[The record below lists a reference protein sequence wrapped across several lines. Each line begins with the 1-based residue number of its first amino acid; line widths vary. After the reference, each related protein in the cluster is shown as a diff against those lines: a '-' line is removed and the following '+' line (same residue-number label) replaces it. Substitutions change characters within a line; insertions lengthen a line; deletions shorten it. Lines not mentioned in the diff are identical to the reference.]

1 MNTQKV
7 AMFSV
12 RALRRSSRAV
22 LTGLIFP
29 LALAASGTAFAQAD
43 YPNRPIRLIVP
54 FAPSGGVDTL
64 ARLMGEHLAR
74 RLGQPLVID
83 NRPGAGTTI
92 GSVAVARAA
101 PDGYTLLMASSSF
114 TAATGL
120 YPSLPYRV
128 EKDFAPVALL
138 ANSPVVLAVNPKV
151 KAANLAEIIQAAKD
165 APGKFTS
172 ATYGNGSA
180 PHLVSELFQQ
190 MTGTK
195 FLNVPYK
202 GGGPAVLSTLTGET
216 DLLFPTILPVRAHVA
231 SGKLRVL
238 AIGSAKPTPLMPG
251 VPTFKEQGVDL
262 VTGTWFGVVAPAK
275 TPPAIIERL
284 NKEILALAKEPEFM
298 KTLTNEGAEF
308 IGGTPAEFA
317 TFMQAD
323 QRRWTKI
330 IADRQIKA
338 E

>member
-1 MNTQKV
+1 
-7 AMFSV
+7 MFILRSLP
-12 RALRRSSRAV
+12 RLTRTALGSM
-22 LTGLIFP
+22 LLP
-29 LALAASGTAFAQAD
+29 LALIPSGAAVAQSE
-43 YPNRPIRLIVP
+43 YPNRPIKLIVP

-64 ARLMGEHLAR
+64 ARLMGEHLSR
-74 RLGQPLVID
+74 RLGQPFVID

-92 GSVAVARAA
+92 GSLAVARSA

-120 YPSLPYRV
+120 YPSLAYQID
-128 EKDFAPVALL
+128 KDFAPVALL
-138 ANSPVVLAVNPKV
+138 ANSPVVLAVSPRI
-151 KAANLAEIIQAAKD
+151 KATNVAEIVQSAKSE
-165 APGKFTS
+165 PGKLTS

-190 MTGTK
+190 MTGVK

-202 GGGPAVLSTLTGET
+202 GGGPAVLSTLMGET
-216 DLLFPTILPVRAHVA
+216 DMLFPTILPVRAHVA
-231 SGKLRVL
+231 SGKLKVL
-238 AIGSAKPTPLMPG
+238 AIGSAKPTALMPG

-262 VTGTWFGVVAPAK
+262 VAGTWFGVVAPAK
-275 TPPAIIERL
+275 TPVAIIERL

-298 KTLTNEGAEF
+298 KTLTGEGAEF
-308 IGGTPAEFA
+308 MGGTPAEFGS
-317 TFMQAD
+317 FMQAD

-330 IADRQIKA
+330 ITDRQIKA